1 MFVTLGG
8 ETIGKEEALV
18 RLAAGGGNLQLVWFL
33 LDRIA
38 EAAHKRLCLNG
49 AVEVRMCSVLD
60 HPLTCLV

>member
-18 RLAAGGGNLQLVWFL
+18 RLAGNSQLVSFL